1 MCNQEIRNAAK
12 SSGVKLWQVADAIG
26 ICDTSFSKKLRK
38 EIPQEEKSHILLLIQ
53 QLARKEA

>member
-1 MCNQEIRNAAK
+1 MCNQDIRNAAK

-38 EIPQEEKSHILLLIQ
+38 EIPQEEKSRILLLIQ